1 MTRITMIMLRTRST
15 RAKLAIALVP
25 LLAVA
30 SSLAPAAAQT
40 KELSDTSVRSLMNYA
55 WTLMPGPKV
64 TTQDGKEIIIDDSKR
79 DEIMV
84 PVDAARE
91 VIKVGRIS
99 ANAQTCGLPE
109 EQSANHATLMKRE
122 RDKNKW
128 SPAQIIYINQLHLFT
143 VMLMTGGVKLI
154 EKEANG
160 GKEVVLE
167 NTKIAPP
174 KADACTEVERK
185 KVLELITAYREAKSN

>member
-1 MTRITMIMLRTRST
+1 MTRIPTPMLRTRPST
-15 RAKLAIALVP
+15 VKIALALAP
-25 LLAVA
+25 LLALGTA
-30 SSLAPAAAQT
+30 PSLAQT

-91 VIKVGRIS
+91 VIKVGRLS

-174 KADACTEVERK
+174 KADACNEAERK
-185 KVLELITAYREAKSN
+185 KVLELISAYREAKSN